1 MNKISITKWTNLRC
15 VNNFKTPPNQSVT
28 LNLLEQN
35 QILELE
41 LRNKN
46 YIKEIR
52 KSVYINQNN

>member
-1 MNKISITKWTNLRC
+1 MCKQFQNPSYQC
-15 VNNFKTPPNQSVT
+15 VT

>member
-1 MNKISITKWTNLRC
+1 MNKFEMCKHFR
-15 VNNFKTPPNQSVT
+15 TPPNQSVT

>member
-1 MNKISITKWTNLRC
+1 MNKFEMCKHFR
-15 VNNFKTPPNQSVT
+15 TPPNQSVI